1 VATNRIQGVE
11 HAIPVTDLW
20 RPSELLAERLA
31 AVLGVIYRLFDEGY
45 VASASEQI
53 LRPDLCAEALR
64 LDAC

>member
-1 VATNRIQGVE
+1 M
-11 HAIPVTDLW
+11 
-20 RPSELLAERLA
+20 
-31 AVLGVIYRLFDEGY
+31 LGVIYRLFDEGY